1 MILQIYRPVFATD
14 IGHLASL
21 EIAHRHTCRV
31 NRAVTIVIQ
40 TVQHT
45 VIIARYRRRI
55 HRTLTGA
62 PEPAR
67 RIARLNAVFAYPDV
81 ARLGRPVPAWLRRAG
96 FAQTR
101 CTRFA
106 SV

>member
-14 IGHLASL
+14 IGHFTGL

-31 NRAVTIVIQ
+31 DSAVAIVIQ
-40 TVQHT
+40 TVQYT

-55 HRTLTGA
+55 HSPLTGS